1 MRSKVKT
8 ISTSQLPY
16 LPTDI
21 LRTEGIN
28 IFNNNQ
34 SISKPW
40 LCWGFV
46 ILKFKN
52 SVFYLQIDHEIF
64 LSMMTILNEH
74 RADNGGSLIVTIFAR

>member
-52 SVFYLQIDHEIF
+52 SVFDLQIDHEIF
-64 LSMMTILNEH
+64 LSIMIILNEH
-74 RADNGGSLIVTIFAR
+74 RADNNGSLIVPIFAR

>member
-1 MRSKVKT
+1 MKT
-8 ISTSQLPY
+8 ISTYRLPY

-28 IFNNNQ
+28 IFHNNQ

-46 ILKFKN
+46 VLKFKN
-52 SVFYLQIDHEIF
+52 NVFDLQIDHEIF
-64 LSMMTILNEH
+64 LSIMIILNEH
-74 RADNGGSLIVTIFAR
+74 RADNNGSLILPIFAR